1 MVVQETVSVYPEN
14 TLGDASQKNKASPSC
29 AAVSGSPA
37 FLGPPSSQVHVVLGR
52 ALEGMC
58 K

>member
-1 MVVQETVSVYPEN
+1 MVVQETVSLYAEN
-14 TLGDASQKNKASPSC
+14 TLGDTSHKNKVSPSC
-29 AAVSGSPA
+29 AAVSGAPA
-37 FLGPPSSQVHVVLGR
+37 WLGPPSGQVHVVLGR

>member
-29 AAVSGSPA
+29 TAVSGSPA
-37 FLGPPSSQVHVVLGR
+37 LLGPPSSQVEALGR

>member
-1 MVVQETVSVYPEN
+1 MVVRETVSVYPEN
-14 TLGDASQKNKASPSC
+14 PLGDASQKNKVSPSC
-29 AAVSGSPA
+29 TAVSGSPA
-37 FLGPPSSQVHVVLGR
+37 LLGPPSGQVHVVLGR